1 MRWIIAA
8 LAVLYAG
15 TVTAEVGEDGL
26 HKTDWMALTFKDV
39 AEDIETAAD
48 EGKRLAIIFEQRGCI
63 YCKKLH
69 EEVFSQDDVAEYI
82 GENFM
87 VVQYNLYGDE
97 EVVDLDGETLT
108 EKDAARKWG
117 VVFTPTI
124 FFLEEEP
131 EEGADVKDATVQT
144 LPGAFGK
151 GTTLDMFR
159 FIRDGV
165 YETDEPFQRYHAR
178 MIEARSDGTGD

>member
-1 MRWIIAA
+1 MRFIAA
-8 LAVLYAG
+8 FIALML
-15 TVTAEVGEDGL
+15 TAPAMADVGEDGL
-26 HKTDWMALTFKDV
+26 HKTDWFALTFKDIS
-39 AEDIETAAD
+39 EDLEAAQD
-48 EGKRLAIIFEQRGCI
+48 EGKRLALIFEQRGCI

-69 EEVFSQDDVAEYI
+69 EEVFSQEDVSEYI
-82 GENFM
+82 SENFM

-124 FFLEEEP
+124 FFLDEAP
-131 EEGADVKDATVQT
+131 EEGADVKAATLHT

-151 GTTLDMFR
+151 GTTLDMFSY
-159 FIRDGV
+159 IRDKV

-178 MIEARSDGTGD
+178 MIEARRAGDN

>member
-1 MRWIIAA
+1 MRWIIAL
-8 LAVLYAG
+8 LAVAWAG
-15 TVTAEVGEDGL
+15 TVLAEIGEDGL
-26 HKTDWMALTFKDV
+26 HKTDWMALTFRDV
-39 AEDIETAAD
+39 AEDLETAKD
-48 EGKRLAIIFEQRGCI
+48 EGKRLALIFEQRGCI
-63 YCKKLH
+63 YCRKLH
-69 EEVFSQDDVAEYI
+69 EEVFSQDDVADYI
-82 GENFM
+82 ADNFM

-108 EKDAARKWG
+108 EKEAARKWG

-124 FFLEEEP
+124 FFLSDDP
-131 EEGADVKDATVQT
+131 AAGADVKDATVQT

-159 FIRDGV
+159 FIRERV

-178 MIEARSDGTGD
+178 MIAGRGDGGGD